1 MIRNAAIAGLFLIC
15 TVSTLGAI
23 SAREKLALSQ
33 QRLGDAIA
41 QRDLARTETE
51 VMRKAAAAQEAERVA
66 LIARIDAIS
75 QKKTARAV
83 KLEKVQREDR
93 KNADWADARLPA
105 DIASVLDYRAAAD

>member
-1 MIRNAAIAGLFLIC
+1 MIRNVAIAGLFLMC

-23 SAREKLALSQ
+23 RAREKLALSP
-33 QRLGDAIA
+33 QRLGAA
-41 QRDLARTETE
+41 LTQRDLARTATE
-51 VMRKAAAAQEAERVA
+51 VMRKSAAAQEAERMA

-83 KLEKVQREDR
+83 KLEKVQREYR
-93 KNADWADARLPA
+93 KNADWDDARLPA